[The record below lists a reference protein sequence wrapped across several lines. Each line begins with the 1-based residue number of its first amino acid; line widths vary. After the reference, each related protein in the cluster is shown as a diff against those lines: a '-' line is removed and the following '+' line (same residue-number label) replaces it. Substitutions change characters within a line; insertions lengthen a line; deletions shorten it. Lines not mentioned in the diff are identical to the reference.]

1 MGWATLQDI
10 RELPLW
16 KNHHAVV
23 LYSYIAMAAD
33 YSTRETKR
41 SIRTMARQCQ
51 MTVGAVRHAL
61 GQLQRSGL
69 IEVYSTA
76 AQTTCVLPSPKSKPA
91 GVTWDQAADII
102 RENLDNIARTMQ
114 LPTMTVETI
123 AREFCSRQELS
134 GKTWKDSRDLLSHLV
149 NWYYRQP
156 TKQVA
161 KLATQSRQLEAAAE
175 EEQRKKQAWEAQWMQ
190 NYDYYRETIAKSEK
204 VRDYKRLPDGSPATA
219 EQIAWAI
226 DFLSHPKTQRARQV
240 YAELGHPL

>member
-16 KNHHAVV
+16 RNHNAVV

-41 SIRTMARQCQ
+41 SIRTMARQCL

-61 GQLQRSGL
+61 GQLQRAGL
-69 IEVYSTA
+69 VEVYSTA

-102 RENLDNIARTMQ
+102 SQNIDNIAKTMQ
-114 LPTMTVETI
+114 LPTTTVETI
-123 AREFCSRQELS
+123 AREFCSRQEMA
-134 GKTWKDSRDLLSHLV
+134 GKTWKDARDLCSHLV

-156 TKQVA
+156 TKQA
-161 KLATQSRQLEAAAE
+161 TKLATQSRQLEAAAE
-175 EEQRKKQAWEAQWMQ
+175 EEKRKKAAEEKLWLERWEWF
-190 NYDYYRETIAKSEK
+190 ESTHHKSLHVARHHE
-204 VRDYKRLPDGSPATA
+204 LPDGTPATP
-219 EQIAWAI
+219 EQIAWAEEW
-226 DFLSHPKTQRARQV
+226 LSSDKTRRQIAK
-240 YAELGHPL
+240 YATFGKNV